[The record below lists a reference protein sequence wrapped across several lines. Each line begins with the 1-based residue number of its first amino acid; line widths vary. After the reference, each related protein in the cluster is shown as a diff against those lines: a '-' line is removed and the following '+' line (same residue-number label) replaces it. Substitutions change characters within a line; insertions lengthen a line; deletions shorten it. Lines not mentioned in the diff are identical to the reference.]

1 MASHQLN
8 PLNLLTAGLQK
19 SWLQGWCFR
28 EDEVLHQNELRQS
41 PRCSLCISS
50 VSFGLSPQNPLITLN
65 CRSAAGDEVARKPK
79 LFFVSTS
86 STTTTLQTASL
97 CYATSGT
104 SIGTCT
110 GRKRRSINIEGVPLA
125 AVQPSQLNQEVQ
137 SSQEDQLDR
146 EGRFLLYWITTT
158 SISTSTSYTTTIKI
172 SAATCTPAVNIGW
185 GICWYS
191 TRLIMLFLFVLFDWY
206 IFWNPWHIS
215 LFLLIYSLFN
225 VGPANIDR
233 EFYKG
238 CLFGYQSR

>member
-50 VSFGLSPQNPLITLN
+50 VSFGLSPQNLLITLN

-110 GRKRRSINIEGVPLA
+110 GRKRRSINIEGVSLA
-125 AVQPSQLNQEVQ
+125 DVKPSQLNQEVQ
-137 SSQEDQLDR
+137 TSQDAKLDR

-238 CLFGYQSR
+238 CLFGY

>member
-28 EDEVLHQNELRQS
+28 EDEVLHQNELLQS

-50 VSFGLSPQNPLITLN
+50 VSFGLSPQNLLITLN

-125 AVQPSQLNQEVQ
+125 DVKPSQLNQEVQ

-158 SISTSTSYTTTIKI
+158 SVSTSTSFTTTVSI
-172 SAATCTPAVNIGW
+172 SGIIICTTSGVDGVNICGKW
-185 GICWYS
+185 FWWFPPPWYPPPPS
-191 TRLIMLFLFVLFDWY
+191 ARPFTAPLVWIVQT
-206 IFWNPWHIS
+206 
-215 LFLLIYSLFN
+215 
-225 VGPANIDR
+225 
-233 EFYKG
+233 EE
-238 CLFGYQSR
+238 